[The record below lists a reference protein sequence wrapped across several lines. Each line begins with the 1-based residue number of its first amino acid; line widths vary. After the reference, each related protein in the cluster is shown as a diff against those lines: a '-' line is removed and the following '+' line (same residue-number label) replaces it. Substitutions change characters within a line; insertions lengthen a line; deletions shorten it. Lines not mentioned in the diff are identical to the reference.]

1 MACPCWQAV
10 EISGAYGALVSKTVE
25 SVHLEDRKGD
35 GRMILRWLRRIL
47 VMKKESGWFAVCI
60 PIPRCEI
67 CRAGYSVLYF
77 HNVSILHSPS
87 Y

>member
-1 MACPCWQAV
+1 VVCACWQAG
-10 EISGAYGALVSKTVE
+10 EISGAYGDLVNKTVE

-35 GRMILRWLRRIL
+35 GRITLRWLRRIL

-60 PIPRCEI
+60 PIPRSEI
-67 CRAGYSVLYF
+67 CGAGYSVFYF

-87 Y
+87 C